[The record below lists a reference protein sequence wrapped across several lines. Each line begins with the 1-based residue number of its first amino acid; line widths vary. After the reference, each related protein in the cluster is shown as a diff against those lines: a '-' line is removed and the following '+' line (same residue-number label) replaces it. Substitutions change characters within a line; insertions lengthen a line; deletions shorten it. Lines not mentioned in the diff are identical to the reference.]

1 MTKRPKSTEASPASP
16 APAKGVAA
24 TMSAGKTA
32 YEQRRAA
39 EAGLSLEAWLKKK
52 SRDAAAAVPPP
63 AKPSARK
70 GLFTRLLDRAH
81 KPLKS
86 S

>member
-1 MTKRPKSTEASPASP
+1 MTKKPTRADAPPATTKS
-16 APAKGVAA
+16 AA
-24 TMSAGKTA
+24 AMSAGKAA

-52 SRDAAAAVPPP
+52 ARDAATVSAPPP
-63 AKPSARK
+63 SKPPARK
-70 GLFTRLLDRAH
+70 GLLTRLLDRAH

-86 S
+86 